1 MTLKLSFLLAFC
13 LLSASAFAQGSYSI
27 KGAAIDTD
35 SKTRL
40 VNTSIA
46 ILNAKDSILVKYTL
60 AAPDGSF
67 AITGLPAGKFL
78 VLITY
83 PEYADYVDQFT
94 LDANNPTRNFG
105 NIAMRLKSKILQ
117 EVMIKGEVRAIK
129 IKGDTTEFNAKAYIT
144 QPNAKVEDLLKQLPG
159 IQVDKDGKITANG
172 EAVNKVLV
180 DGEEFFGD
188 DPTLVT
194 KNIRADMVDK
204 VQLYDKKS
212 DQATFTGVD
221 DGVKTKTINIK
232 LKEDKKN
239 GAFGK
244 LTGGVGNDGYYEGQG
259 LYNKFKEKQKF
270 SVYGTLANDGK
281 TGLGFEDNSKLG
293 TSGSNVQIGDD
304 GGISIYFSGGGDDLD
319 SYDGS
324 YYGKGLPLARS
335 GGVHYDNKWAKDN
348 QSINANYKIG
358 SIQVDGLTT
367 TQTQQSLPGS
377 NINTNANQTFSNYA
391 FRQKADATYQIKL
404 DTANTLKFG
413 VDGTI
418 KTFNVK
424 NNYNT
429 ISFNNDTLL
438 NHNVRNITNNGTQK
452 IFDASVLY
460 TKKFKKPRRTFSWNI
475 SEAYNNNETYGYLI
489 SEIDYFNHHNGTIDS
504 TQKTNQYKTINSV
517 SSVLNSNMTYT
528 EPLAKYLAIVFNYG
542 MGLNN
547 STSDKRSYNQSASGA
562 YNVLD
567 NTYSNSYQFNQ
578 LTNQVGAIFNY
589 KKGKTT
595 FNFGSKVSDVN
606 FKQVNEYTGDVYKRD
621 FVNWAPQA
629 NLQYRFSTQ
638 RGLTLNYN
646 GGNTQPTIEQ
656 IQPVKENANPLNIT
670 LGNPDLKPSFYNRLN
685 LNYNSYQ
692 VISGQ
697 SAYIG
702 ANYSFTSNAIVNNTT
717 TDYTTGKTT
726 TQYVNLGNKTPYNYS
741 IYGNTGF
748 KIKPIDLRV
757 GFNAQMY
764 GNVSYSYINGAL
776 NTAKTESYSGGLQIS
791 KYVEKKYDFYING
804 GPSYTINQFS
814 LQTQS
819 NNNAPG
825 FNTYGGGE
833 VYLPGKF
840 QIETNVRYLYEGK
853 TQALNANSRTI
864 ANASLNKTFF
874 KEDNLK
880 FSLSVNNIFNQDVN
894 FNRNISGNAI
904 TQSTSTGL
912 RRFFMFSVSWDFTS
926 FATLPSK
933 N

>member
-1 MTLKLSFLLAFC
+1 MKIKIPAILAFC
-13 LLSASAFAQGSYSI
+13 LFSLSLFAQNTYSI
-27 KGAAIDTD
+27 KGAAVDTD
-35 SKTRL
+35 LRAKL
-40 VNTSIA
+40 VNTSIT
-46 ILNAKDSILVKYTL
+46 ILNAKDSVLVDFTL
-60 AAPDGSF
+60 AAEHGAF
-67 AITGLPAGKFL
+67 TVNNLPAGKFILL
-78 VLITY
+78 VTY
-83 PEYADYVDQFT
+83 PDYADYVETFT
-94 LDANNPTRNFG
+94 LDGANPSHDFG
-105 NIAMRLKSKILQ
+105 NINMRTKSKILQ

-129 IKGDTTEFNAKAYIT
+129 IKGDTTEFNAKAFVT

-244 LTGGVGNDGYYEGQG
+244 LSAGVGNDGYYEGQG
-259 LYNKFKEKQKF
+259 LYNKFKGKEKF

-281 TGLGFEDNSKLG
+281 IGLGFEDNSKLG
-293 TSGSNVQIGDD
+293 TSGSNVQVGDD
-304 GGISIYFSGGGDDLD
+304 GGISIFFSGGGDDLD
-319 SYDGS
+319 SFDGS
-324 YYGKGLPLARS
+324 YNGKGLPIARS
-335 GGVHYDNKWAKDN
+335 GGVHFDNKWNSDKE
-348 QSINANYKIG
+348 SINANYKIG

-367 TQTQQSLPGS
+367 SQSQQSLPNGLL
-377 NINTNANQTFSNYA
+377 NTNSNETFKNYA
-391 FRQKADATYQIKL
+391 FRQKADVTYQVNL
-404 DTANTLKFG
+404 DTSTTLKIMTDAT
-413 VDGTI
+413 V
-418 KTFNVK
+418 KTFNV
-424 NNYNT
+424 NNTYQTYSNR
-429 ISFNNDTLL
+429 NDTLL
-438 NHNVRNITNNGTQK
+438 NRNNRSVTNSGTNK
-452 IFDASVLY
+452 IFDISALY

-475 SEAYNNNETYGYLI
+475 SEAYNNNQTHGYLV
-489 SEIDYFNHHNGTIDS
+489 SEVDFYNGTGALDS
-504 TQKTNQYKTINSV
+504 VQKINQYKTINST

-528 EPLAKYLAIVFNYG
+528 EPLSKALSIVFNYG
-542 MGLNN
+542 LALNN
-547 STSDKRSYNQSASGA
+547 STADKQSFNQSAPGV

-567 NTYSNSYQFNQ
+567 YTYSNNYQFNQ
-578 LTNQVGAIFNY
+578 LTHQLGAIFNY
-589 KKGKTT
+589 KKGKMTL
-595 FNFGSKVSDVN
+595 NFGTKASDVN
-606 FKQVNEYTGDVYKRD
+606 FKQINELTGDVYERD
-621 FVNWAPQA
+621 FINLAPQA
-629 NLQYRFSTQ
+629 NLQFKISQQKSFR
-638 RGLTLNYN
+638 LNYS
-646 GGNTQPTIEQ
+646 GSNTQPTIEQ
-656 IQPVKENANPLNIT
+656 IQPVKENSNPLNII
-670 LGNPDLKPSFYNRLN
+670 LGNPDLKSFFTNRLN
-685 LNYNSYQ
+685 ANYNSYQ

-697 SAYIG
+697 SIFVG
-702 ANYSFTSNAIVNNTT
+702 ANYSFTSNTIVNNTT
-717 TDYTTGKTT
+717 TDYTTGKTS
-726 TQYVNLGNKTPYNYS
+726 TQYLNLGNKTPYNYS
-741 IYGNTGF
+741 IYANSGF

-757 GFNAQMY
+757 GINASMY
-764 GNVSYSYINGAL
+764 SNVSYSYINGAL

-791 KYVEKKYDFYING
+791 KYEEKKYDFYVNG

-825 FNTYGGGE
+825 FNLYGGGE

-840 QIETNVRYLYEGK
+840 QVETNVRYFYEGK

-880 FSLSVNNIFNQDVN
+880 FSLSVNNLFNQDVN
-894 FNRNISGNAI
+894 FNRNIAANAI
-904 TQSTSTGL
+904 TQTTSTGI
-912 RRFFMFSVSWDFTS
+912 RRYFMLSVSWDFTS
-926 FATLPSK
+926 FATLPAK